1 MSIQS
6 SAGSRWMSV
15 TLWAAAAY
23 NGIWGFTVA
32 LAPHWTLRALGAPIP
47 ESQVLWP
54 DLWACIGMIVG
65 VYGVGYAIAAR
76 DPLRHWPIVL
86 VGLLGKALGPIGFVD
101 AALGGR
107 LPWSFGWTVIT
118 NDLIWWVPF
127 GVILWHAARANMGGQ
142 TPEGKAL
149 SVQEALA
156 RARVS
161 DGSSLAELSRGGPAL
176 VVFLRHAGC
185 TFCRE
190 ALADI
195 AARRARIE
203 SEGVRIVLVHM
214 GDDASAREFF
224 AKYGLDDVARVSDPG
239 RELYRAFDLRRGT
252 LRQLFGLRVW
262 WRGFVAGV
270 LGGHGAGAL
279 AGDGF
284 QMPGVFLIRNE
295 RIERAF
301 RHVSAGDRPEYES
314 MACGVPT
321 GA

>member
-1 MSIQS
+1 
-6 SAGSRWMSV
+6 
-15 TLWAAAAY
+15 
-23 NGIWGFTVA
+23 
-32 LAPHWTLRALGAPIP
+32 
-47 ESQVLWP
+47 
-54 DLWACIGMIVG
+54 MIVG

-76 DPLRHWPIVL
+76 DPVRHWPIVL
-86 VGLLGKALGPIGFVD
+86 VGLLGKVLGPIGFLD

-107 LPWSFGWTVIT
+107 LPWTFGWTIVT
-118 NDLIWWVPF
+118 NDLVWWIPF
-127 GVILWHAARANMGGQ
+127 GAILWQAARVHVGGG
-142 TPEGKAL
+142 E
-149 SVQEALA
+149 SEREALPLKEAMA

-161 DGSSLAELSRGGPAL
+161 GGPSLAELSRGGPAL

-224 AKYGLDDVARVSDPG
+224 AKYGLDDVARVSDPD
-239 RELYRAFDLRRGT
+239 RELYRAFDLRRGSPW
-252 LRQLFGLRVW
+252 QLFGLRVW

-270 LGGHGAGAL
+270 LGGHGVGAL

-284 QMPGVFLIRNE
+284 QMPGVFLMRDG

-301 RHVSAGDRPEYES
+301 RHQSAGDRPEYETL
-314 MACGVPT
+314 ACGLP
-321 GA
+321 GSA